1 MFVNFIQNASRSL
14 FVKQP
19 SAVNIL
25 MQARFKSKTHK
36 AIVNRFIKRAGGL
49 KRKRS
54 SINHGNGRFTTPSL
68 AHLRGTI
75 TMSNK
80 GGYLKK
86 FLEHI

>member
-1 MFVNFIQNASRSL
+1 MFVNFIQNSSRSL

-19 SAVNIL
+19 SAVNLL

-36 AIVNRFIKRAGGL
+36 AIANRFIKRAEGL

-54 SINHGNGRFTTPSL
+54 SINHGNGRFSAPSL

-75 TMSNK
+75 NMTNK
-80 GGYLKK
+80 GEYLKK
-86 FLEHI
+86 FLEHV